1 MVCIYYLNSLPLILS
16 VTEPCTTPT
25 PSGKLEDPCR
35 LALSSWMYKSVKLT
49 AIPSPKHNYHGS
61 PLQGCGVWW
70 HALNCCHV
78 CCQGDCSRMCNV
90 NSHYAHLFSTLQ
102 GRYHHRFSLGSLAI
116 TAAPWWIQRVS
127 QNVVLTEF
135 LLLLLWSSRMERILK
150 ESHGAWWG
158 WRKFWWCC
166 CLIVKD
172 GEDIDGSNVIDRGA
186 SRVIL
191 VVLLLW
197 S

>member
-1 MVCIYYLNSLPLILS
+1 MVHHFRA
-16 VTEPCTTPT
+16 V
-25 PSGKLEDPCR
+25 GF
-35 LALSSWMYKSVKLT
+35 
-49 AIPSPKHNYHGS
+49 
-61 PLQGCGVWW
+61 WW

-172 GEDIDGSNVIDRGA
+172 GEDIAWRGFWWRKSPRGNVRKWGATTLMTSILEQFWESGRGA
-186 SRVIL
+186 SVL
-191 VVLLLW
+191 TTVVRMHAIVGW
-197 S
+197 TWVSAHVEYGPSSCMHMTICV